1 MEEVIT
7 IPIADEL
14 NEEKLGD
21 ALKKYNGPNAVLIRN
36 QGIFIWA
43 EDWQKCKVR

>member
-7 IPIADEL
+7 IPIADDL
-14 NEEKLGD
+14 SQEKLGD
-21 ALKKYNGPNAVLIRN
+21 ALKKECGPNAVLIRN

-43 EDWQKCKVR
+43 EDWQKCKST